1 MPVTA
6 DPSPAAGCERPCAPP
21 SVGSFVT
28 PFPDEIPFS
37 ILSRH
42 HVLYAPCSA
51 NALLAWFLGSSDR
64 KIAGSLPSGLDH
76 FYHVA
81 PSGLWRDLGEFL
93 DRHTLLPYYRPFLN
107 PRTAKKLASL
117 PHRLEL
123 TTKDLPFSAEG
134 ANEMAAPRFCPACVR
149 EDVGS
154 LGQPYWHRMHQVPG
168 VLVCHKHGARLV
180 DRCPKCGASMSG
192 RSPLFLP
199 KLACECAYEF
209 LPATHTDAPTEPW
222 QGRAMDLARF
232 CAEILDAKLGPIDP
246 TLLSA
251 FYRNTLR
258 DRGYY
263 RKGPRSKFQLWQDL
277 RNHYTPDFLGE
288 IGLSTPAKACP
299 AWFARLTI
307 RSLEFTRHPL
317 HHVLLLAFLFPKFR
331 AFTDALAGF
340 KAAGGR
346 MKSLKELSRK
356 KTRNA
361 HDPKLIKKL
370 RTLLLD
376 ERRSFRTVEKML
388 GVTRH
393 RLYVA
398 ARSAGILAQLCPKE
412 YLEKDAAI
420 LQDLLAGLPHFK
432 VLKKHGVSERR
443 VNALCASH
451 PELAK
456 TRRAHR
462 QAAELQ
468 KHKEKL
474 VRFTARKPNA
484 DQARL
489 RKKLPR
495 SYFYVHRH
503 DKPWLSEHF
512 PRKKQTQAPS
522 HGTRVVDWDKR
533 DIEMA
538 LKLRTVAEQLRNSFA
553 RPICL
558 TKCGL
563 LAKAGVTNKVYF
575 YLERLP
581 RTKKTLEKLI
591 DTDESFNRR
600 KIDWAIG
607 ELSKEGLLVTKS
619 AVIQKVSLRRKFG
632 YLVDEALD
640 VFVGEGSVNR
650 LTEENVVI

>member
-6 DPSPAAGCERPCAPP
+6 NPSPAAGCERPGAPP

-37 ILSRH
+37 ILSRYYI
-42 HVLYAPCSA
+42 LYAPCSTTS
-51 NALLAWFLGSSDR
+51 LLISFLGSSGR

-76 FYHVA
+76 FYRVA

-134 ANEMAAPRFCPACVR
+134 ANEMATPRFCPACVC

-168 VLVCHKHGARLV
+168 VLVCHKHGARLI

-199 KLACECAYEF
+199 KLACECAHEF
-209 LPATHTDAPTEPW
+209 LPATHTDTSTEPW
-222 QGRAMDLARF
+222 QGRAMNLARF
-232 CAEILDAKLGPIDP
+232 CAEILDARLEPIDP

-251 FYRNTLR
+251 FYRNSLR
-258 DRGYY
+258 ERGYY
-263 RKGPRSKFQLWQDL
+263 QKGPRSKFQLWQDL
-277 RNHYTPDFLGE
+277 RDHYTTDFLGK
-288 IGLSTPAKACP
+288 IGLSTPTKACP

-317 HHVLLLAFLFPKFR
+317 HHVLLLAFLFPEFR
-331 AFTDALAGF
+331 AFTGALAEF
-340 KAAGGR
+340 KTAGGR
-346 MKSLKELSRK
+346 MKPLRDRSREK
-356 KTRNA
+356 PRNA

-370 RTLLLD
+370 RRLLLD
-376 ERRSFRTVEKML
+376 EKRSFKSAGEML
-388 GVTRH
+388 GITRH
-393 RLYVA
+393 RLYVT
-398 ARSAGILAQLCPKE
+398 ARSAGILAQLRSKK
-412 YLEKDAAI
+412 YFEKDTAI
-420 LQDLLAGLPHFK
+420 LQDLLAGFPYSK
-432 VLKKHGVSERR
+432 VIKKHRVGKHR
-443 VNALCASH
+443 VNELCASH

-456 TRRAHR
+456 TRRVQR
-462 QAAELQ
+462 QVVELQ
-468 KHKEKL
+468 KHKKRLARFL
-474 VRFTARKPNA
+474 VQEPNA
-484 DQARL
+484 DLARL
-489 RKKLPR
+489 RKNFPR
-495 SYFYVHRH
+495 SYVYVHRH
-503 DKPWLSEHF
+503 DESWLNEHL
-512 PRKKQTQAPS
+512 PQKKQTSAPL
-522 HGTRVVDWDKR
+522 GEKRTLDWGKR
-533 DIEMA
+533 DREME
-538 LKLRTVAEQLRNSFA
+538 LKLRAVAEQLRNSPA
-553 RPICL
+553 RPVRL

-581 RTKKTLEKLI
+581 RTKKTLEELI
-591 DTDESFNRR
+591 DNDESFNRR

-619 AVIQKVSLRRKFG
+619 AVIQKVSLRWKFG

-640 VFVGEGSVNR
+640 MYVGEGSGNR
-650 LTEENVVI
+650 LIEESVVI

>member
-6 DPSPAAGCERPCAPP
+6 NPSPAAGRERPGAPP
-21 SVGSFVT
+21 SIGSFVT

-51 NALLAWFLGSSDR
+51 TALLAWFLGNNNG
-64 KIAGSLPSGLDH
+64 KITGSLPSGIDH
-76 FYHVA
+76 FYRVA
-81 PSGLWRDLGEFL
+81 PPGLWRDLGEFL

-134 ANEMAAPRFCPACVR
+134 ANEMAAPKFCPACVR
-149 EDVGS
+149 EDAGS
-154 LGQPYWHRMHQVPG
+154 LGQPYWHRIHQVPG
-168 VLVCHKHGARLV
+168 VLVCHKHGARLI

-199 KLACECAYEF
+199 KLVCECGHEF
-209 LPATHTDAPTEPW
+209 LLTTHSDASTEPW
-222 QGRAMDLARF
+222 QGRAMGLARF
-232 CAEILDAKLGPIDP
+232 CAEILDARLEPVDT

-263 RKGPRSKFQLWQDL
+263 QKGPRSKFQLWQDL

-288 IGLSTPAKACP
+288 IGLRSPAKTCP

-317 HHVLLLAFLFPKFR
+317 HHVLLLVFLFPEFR
-331 AFTDALAGF
+331 IFTDALAGF

-346 MKSLKELSRK
+346 MKPLRERSRK
-356 KTRNA
+356 KPRNVQ
-361 HDPKLIKKL
+361 DPKLIKKL
-370 RTLLLD
+370 RRLLLD
-376 ERRSFRTVEKML
+376 EKRSFKSVGKML
-388 GVTRH
+388 GMKRH

-398 ARSAGILAQLCPKE
+398 VRSAGILAQLCPKE

-420 LQDLLAGLPHFK
+420 LQDLLAGFPHFK
-432 VLKKHGVSERR
+432 VLKKHGVSKRR
-443 VNALCASH
+443 LNELCASR
-451 PELAK
+451 PDLAE
-456 TRRAHR
+456 TRRAQHR
-462 QAAELQ
+462 VVELQ
-468 KHKEKL
+468 KHKKRLARFL
-474 VRFTARKPNA
+474 VQEPNA
-484 DQARL
+484 VLARL

-495 SYFYVHRH
+495 SYDYVHRH
-503 DKPWLSEHF
+503 DKSWLNEHF
-512 PRKKQTQAPS
+512 PRKKRATAS
-522 HGTRVVDWDKR
+522 SREKR
-533 DIEMA
+533 TLVWGRRDVEMG
-538 LKLRTVAEQLRNSFA
+538 LKLRSVAEQLRNSPA
-553 RPICL
+553 RPVRL

-581 RTKKTLEKLI
+581 RTKKTLEELI
-591 DTDESFNRR
+591 DNDESFNRR

-619 AVIQKVSLRRKFG
+619 AVIQKVSLRWKFG

-640 VFVGEGSVNR
+640 MYVGEGSGNR
-650 LTEENVVI
+650 LIEESVVI